1 MATNHHHRHNHQN
14 HGQEEE
20 EEEASVIVLMVPFP
34 IHSHSNQLLLLSS
47 LISSYN
53 ILVHFA
59 GCASQNSQVRSRA
72 HSSINPNQFSKVQ
85 FHDFTIPPFVP
96 DPNSDSSEFLL
107 PHYHVVK
114 HLRQPV
120 SALLHN
126 LSKKT
131 KRIVVIHDVLTSS
144 AVQDVPSIPN
154 AESYIF
160 QAVTAFTVLGFVCNS
175 SSQRFIPTP
184 KELAH
189 EIHNPIQIPSLEGL
203 FSSETSNF
211 FAMQT
216 SFMRFASGHIYNSCR
231 LIDGAFLDLL
241 MKIHNDYKDKKFW
254 AVGPLHQLIT
264 SKNIEFSD
272 GKNDK
277 CLGWLDKQEPNSVLY
292 VSFGTTISMADHDQQ
307 LKELALGLELSGA
320 KFIWVC
326 RDADHDKRDGVE
338 GGNKRPQ
345 LLDRLAD
352 RVKGVGLVVR
362 DWAPQTEILQH
373 PSTGGFLSH
382 CGWNSCLESISNGV
396 PIATWPMHSDQPLN
410 AVLVTEALRIG
421 LNVKDWARRDE
432 VVSSSEISKAVRRL
446 MASDEGDEMRKR
458 AKELGKAVR
467 SATNDGG
474 VSCVECDSFI
484 DYITR
489 S

>member
-1 MATNHHHRHNHQN
+1 MATNHHHHRNHQN
-14 HGQEEE
+14 HGQ
-20 EEEASVIVLMVPFP
+20 EEEASVIVLMVPFL

-47 LISSYN
+47 IISSYN
-53 ILVHFA
+53 IQVHFA

-72 HSSINPNQFSKVQ
+72 HSSINPNQFSKIQ
-85 FHDFTIPPFVP
+85 FHDFTIPSFVP

-131 KRIVVIHDVLTSS
+131 KRIVVIHDILTSS

-160 QAVTAFTVLGFVCNS
+160 QAATAFTILGFVCNS
-175 SSQRFIPTP
+175 SSQRFIPIP
-184 KELAH
+184 NELAH

-203 FSSETSNF
+203 FSSETTNF
-211 FAMQT
+211 FATQAPFMQ
-216 SFMRFASGHIYNSCR
+216 FAAGHIYN
-231 LIDGAFLDLL
+231 A
-241 MKIHNDYKDKKFW
+241 
-254 AVGPLHQLIT
+254 
-264 SKNIEFSD
+264 
-272 GKNDK
+272 
-277 CLGWLDKQEPNSVLY
+277 
-292 VSFGTTISMADHDQQ
+292 
-307 LKELALGLELSGA
+307 
-320 KFIWVC
+320 C

-345 LLDRLAD
+345 LLDGFED

-474 VSCVECDSFI
+474 VSRVECDSFI
-484 DYITR
+484 DHITR